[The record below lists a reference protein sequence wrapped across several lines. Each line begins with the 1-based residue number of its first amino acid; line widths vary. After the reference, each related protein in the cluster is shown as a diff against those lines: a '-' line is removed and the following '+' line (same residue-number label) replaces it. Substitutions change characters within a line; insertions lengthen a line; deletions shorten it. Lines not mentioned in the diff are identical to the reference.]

1 MSQTQQRYEYK
12 TIKVD
17 RYSQRKIDKELNKHA
32 AQGWELDR
40 IDRKSVLSF
49 GSKQNAI
56 LRRPVG

>member
-1 MSQTQQRYEYK
+1 MSEPRYEYK

-17 RYSQRKIDKELNKHA
+17 RYSRRKIDKELNKYA
-32 AQGWELDR
+32 AQGSELDR
-40 IDRKSVLSF
+40 IDTKSVLAF